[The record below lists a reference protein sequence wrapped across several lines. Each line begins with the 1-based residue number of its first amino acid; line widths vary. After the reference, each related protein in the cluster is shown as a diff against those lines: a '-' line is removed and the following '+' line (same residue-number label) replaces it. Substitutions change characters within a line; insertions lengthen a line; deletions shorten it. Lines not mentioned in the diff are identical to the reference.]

1 MLRAKDHVAAL
12 QLSDTGNINM
22 KLIRNRIFEIYN
34 KCLKTD
40 KIDEKMYQEAPDL
53 ARDLEM
59 IQNISVN
66 QNDDVKVTVN
76 LLRVSFFLNNDN
88 NDLM

>member
-1 MLRAKDHVAAL
+1 MRQDKLNVLRAKDHVAAL

-76 LLRVSFFLNNDN
+76 LLRVSFS
-88 NDLM
+88 